1 MKVTKVGV
9 FLNSGEG
16 VRDAI
21 HCAITP
27 VVSDDEESFPGE
39 HVGIKDGNRIS
50 RNYTPK
56 VGIIDPFLVG
66 RIYKGNEI
74 YLFVYPGTI
83 TSLTHYWEHPA
94 FTPTVNASL
103 EAVKQRA
110 VEWMHWFAAQIGLEY
125 DEVIKACN
133 DVSEGGLKYV
143 FQGSNEPDACY
154 KYREEMWQNF
164 EIITGNRI
172 DAEDKADSAFTC
184 NC

>member
-9 FLNSGEG
+9 FLNAGEG

-27 VVSDDEESFPGE
+27 VIADDLESFPGE

-50 RNYTPK
+50 REYLPK

-66 RIYKGNEI
+66 RVYKNNEV

-94 FTPTVNASL
+94 FKPTVAVSL
-103 EAVKQRA
+103 EAVKARA
-110 VEWMHWFAAQIGLEY
+110 TEWMHWFAAQVGVTY
-125 DEVIKACN
+125 DEVIAACN
-133 DVSEGGLKYV
+133 DVSEGGPGHILPYDT
-143 FQGSNEPDACY
+143 PDAAD
-154 KYREEMWQNF
+154 KYRAEMWANF
-164 EIITGNRI
+164 EIITGVVVDPSDKN
-172 DAEDKADSAFTC
+172 DAAFG
-184 NC
+184 